1 MAELGLFV
9 LSRKLSP
16 VPFLEDVKSQNSIDV
31 EVWERD
37 RGIPTSSVSVIDQSF
52 PLTGIRLKK
61 PQYN

>member
-37 RGIPTSSVSVIDQSF
+37 QGIPTSSVSVIDQSF

-61 PQYN
+61 AQ

>member
-1 MAELGLFV
+1 MAVLGLFV
-9 LSRKLSP
+9 LSLKLSP

-37 RGIPTSSVSVIDQSF
+37 QGIPTSSVSVIDQSF

-61 PQYN
+61 PQ

>member
-37 RGIPTSSVSVIDQSF
+37 QGIPTSSVSVIDQSF

-61 PQYN
+61 PQ

>member
-1 MAELGLFV
+1 MAELELFV

-37 RGIPTSSVSVIDQSF
+37 QGILTSSVSVIDQSF

-61 PQYN
+61 HQ

>member
-9 LSRKLSP
+9 LSLILSP

-37 RGIPTSSVSVIDQSF
+37 QGIPTSSVSVIDQSF

-61 PQYN
+61 PQ

>member
-1 MAELGLFV
+1 
-9 LSRKLSP
+9 
-16 VPFLEDVKSQNSIDV
+16 VKSQNSIDV

-61 PQYN
+61 PQ

>member
-1 MAELGLFV
+1 MAVLGLFV
-9 LSRKLSP
+9 LSLKLSP

-52 PLTGIRLKK
+52 PLTGIF
-61 PQYN
+61 